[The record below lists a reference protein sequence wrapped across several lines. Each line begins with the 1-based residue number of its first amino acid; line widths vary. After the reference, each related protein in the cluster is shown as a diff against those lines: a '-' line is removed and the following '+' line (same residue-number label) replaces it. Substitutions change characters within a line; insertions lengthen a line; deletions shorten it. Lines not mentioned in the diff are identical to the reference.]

1 MNFIK
6 DLRRYKG
13 SKTGILTNHTGYDM
27 KDGYHFI
34 SLKKGLNVIR
44 LFIPEHGLFAELQD
58 QVSGSG
64 LQYFN
69 QELEFWN
76 LYGDTE
82 SSLTPPDE
90 KLLDLDLVVIDIRDV
105 GARYYTF
112 LTTAYYIIEKL
123 SRLKANFIV
132 PDVLILDSPNPIG
145 SKVEGSPLKK
155 IYSSFVGV
163 EGVLHRH
170 GLSPGGLLSYYN
182 ESRNL
187 NLVLNIIKPGIYHP
201 KKYKHLTWIPP
212 SPNIPSLTTCLVYPG
227 QCLLEGTNLSEGRG
241 TTRPFEIFGSPY
253 INIEDTKFLSELK
266 NPYDSTYHLRPLR
279 YVPTFHKFKNEICN
293 GFQIIVL
300 DSKKFH
306 SLFFTLFLLRQ
317 MIKIYPDSFQFLE
330 GVYEFRS
337 DKPAIELLVGDE
349 VLLDFLHDR
358 SSLREVKEYLSVQ
371 ESNWKK
377 KIKDFQFSY

>member
-1 MNFIK
+1 MKFIK
-6 DLRRYKG
+6 NLHQYKG
-13 SKTGILTNHTGYDM
+13 LKTGILTNHTGYDI

-34 SLKKGLNVIR
+34 SLQKELKIVR

-58 QVSGSG
+58 QMSGSG

-69 QELEFWN
+69 QDLEFCN

-82 SSLTPPDE
+82 SSLIPTDS

-112 LTTAYYIIEKL
+112 LTTAYYILEKL
-123 SRLKANFIV
+123 SELKVNFNV
-132 PDVLILDSPNPIG
+132 PEVVVLDSPNPIG
-145 SKVEGSPLKK
+145 KKVEGSPLKK

-212 SPNIPSLTTCLVYPG
+212 SPNIPSLTTCFVYPG

-266 NPYDSTYHLRPLR
+266 NPYESTYHLRPLR

-306 SLFFTLFLLRQ
+306 SLFFTLFMLRQ
-317 MIKIYPDSFQFLE
+317 LLKLYPESFKFLA
-330 GVYEFRS
+330 GVYEYRS
-337 DKPAIELLVGDE
+337 DRPAIELLVGDPF
-349 VLLDFLHDR
+349 LLNYIHGSIPD
-358 SSLREVKEYLSVQ
+358 KECLDYLK
-371 ESNWKK
+371 EEEKIW
-377 KIKDFQFSY
+377 KIKIQDYQY